1 MSFNLYIN
9 KRTDEY
15 EGPIGNR
22 IRIFNEIFERTVESV
37 GKNFPILS
45 KINATDFLEGGLE
58 LNKSKEIAARL
69 SKLGFA
75 AIEISGD
82 MWEVLMRTKDAIGWQ
97 PAMIPESR
105 LNINTNEKEVFH
117 KSYAFRVS

>member
-1 MSFNLYIN
+1 MRFNLYIN

-15 EGPIGNR
+15 GGPIDNR
-22 IRIFNEIFERTVESV
+22 IKIFNEIFERTVENV

-69 SKLGFA
+69 SKLGYA
-75 AIEISGD
+75 AIEISGG
-82 MWEVLMRTKDAIGWQ
+82 MWEVSMRTKDALGWQ
-97 PAMIPESR
+97 PAMIPDSR
-105 LNINTNEKEVFH
+105 LNIYTKEKEAFQ
-117 KSYAFRVS
+117 KSYTFRVP